1 MFDPSDYYY
10 KDNNDKIP
18 FGINKE
24 KVEYDTEQFKKSL
37 RNLYE
42 IMGPY
47 TIKVTKKKT
56 KIKGKKNKKGKS
68 NG

>member
-24 KVEYDTEQFKKSL
+24 KVEYDTE
-37 RNLYE
+37 
-42 IMGPY
+42 
-47 TIKVTKKKT
+47 
-56 KIKGKKNKKGKS
+56 
-68 NG
+68 